1 MSSTKYLRRISIF
14 LIYLQRHLN
23 VNICI
28 LGIKQTIFFYLKCFL
43 LKIFKVNLKAL
54 ENEMHLKE
62 INKILLQLE
71 SYLNADISHLI
82 SIILEIGQNRLQSL
96 GS

>member
-1 MSSTKYLRRISIF
+1 MLIFVYLALSK
-14 LIYLQRHLN
+14 H
-23 VNICI
+23 
-28 LGIKQTIFFYLKCFL
+28 FFYLKCFL
-43 LKIFKVNLKAL
+43 LKIFKVDLKAL

-71 SYLNADISHLI
+71 SYLNVDISHLI